1 MSIWLILVRFWR
13 KFNLNSRW
21 FFFWSMQC
29 NGLVISWITMK
40 TRRWRMPWPENFY
53 CHNIIMM
60 TKITEMVKMMTLRL
74 SSTQLSCWTSTSA
87 NSPPPLLEA
96 WALLLLL
103 LLLKP
108 GHCYCYCHC
117 SSLGIVIIA
126 LMMMMIFSFDLIHVQ
141 VLFQVLQVI
150 GNVHTKVNI
159 VLFCT
164 NNVYVLSYF
173 CIKWT
178 WKKR

>member
-1 MSIWLILVRFWR
+1 
-13 KFNLNSRW
+13 
-21 FFFWSMQC
+21 MQC

-60 TKITEMVKMMTLRL
+60 MKITEMMTLRL

-103 LLLKP
+103 LKPGLCYCYCWSLVIVIVIVIVEAWALLLLLSLFKP
-108 GHCYCYCHC
+108 GHCYYRIDDDDDFFLWPYTCPSSFSSPPSHRQCSHQGQHC
-117 SSLGIVIIA
+117 SFLHKQCLCFIIF
-126 LMMMMIFSFDLIHVQ
+126 LYKMDLE
-141 VLFQVLQVI
+141 
-150 GNVHTKVNI
+150 KK
-159 VLFCT
+159 
-164 NNVYVLSYF
+164 
-173 CIKWT
+173 IKQRE
-178 WKKR
+178 KI